1 MTQPDSYADA
11 TRNLQRYLR
20 QLSFSDARIPAP
32 PVDGIFEE
40 DTRRALTAFQQTQGL
55 PETGVGDPETFE
67 ALFLAYRSS
76 LAENAPPREIAVFP
90 RSPKGYTLSSGNHGF
105 AVVVLQFILRE
116 LERLYPELSAV
127 EVNGVYD
134 PTTESAVRLFQSRN
148 ALPESGRVDLLT
160 WNALADRHNLLVGLF
175 PVE

>member
-90 RSPKGYTLSSGNHGF
+90 RSPKGYSLGEGDRNF
-105 AVVVLQFILRE
+105 VVTVVQFLLRE

-160 WNALADRHNLLVGLF
+160 WNTLADRHNLLVGLF